1 MLPLSVL
8 LDAWI
13 DVTTGCFKPVFDN
26 YIYLATLG
34 VMANG
39 AQETQLAILAPS
51 FNTPPLLA
59 SAYAMAFSP

>member
-8 LDAWI
+8 LDAWTA
-13 DVTTGCFKPVFDN
+13 VTTGCFKPVFDN
-26 YIYLATLG
+26 YIWLASQG
-34 VMANG
+34 VMAYE

-59 SAYAMAFSP
+59 SAYAMAFSL